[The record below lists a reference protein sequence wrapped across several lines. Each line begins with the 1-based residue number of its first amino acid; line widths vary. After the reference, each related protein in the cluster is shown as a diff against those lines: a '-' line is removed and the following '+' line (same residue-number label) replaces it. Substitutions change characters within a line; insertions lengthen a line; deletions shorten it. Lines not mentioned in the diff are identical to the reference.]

1 MKNSPK
7 LEDVLSGMPGIRRR
21 DSLGLFDGLAH
32 LEKGRGVFNVPD
44 YVRSYNV
51 MDTEYD

>member
-7 LEDVLSGMPGIRRR
+7 LEDVLSGLPAIKRRESPGM
-21 DSLGLFDGLAH
+21 FDGKAH
-32 LEKGRGVFNVPD
+32 LEKGLGLFNVPD

>member
-1 MKNSPK
+1 MKNSLK
-7 LEDVLSGMPGIRRR
+7 LEDVLSGLPAIRRR
-21 DSLGLFDGLAH
+21 ENPGTFDGKAH
-32 LEKGRGVFNVPD
+32 LEKGLDLFNVPD